1 MRETKI
7 IKVGQDD
14 VQGALS
20 QARQVYLSL
29 QNGGVKVSVI
39 NENGLSDAD
48 KMFCYL
54 NAIHEAIGRNG
65 LPVKA
70 GQAASPPPKPAG
82 QALPDVSGW
91 KKDLKEAAIAVMVEI
106 FGDKVF
112 ADEEKLESRQSVYE
126 AIIQNYKC
134 MIEVDRS
141 KEAAVAEKNASVGA
155 EVKELRLSIAPLIPV
170 AQNALEHSKATLWS
184 IFRSAL
190 HRWKSL
196 PRWKNP
202 YTYLYL
208 IIGNWFF
215 CLWILTWV
223 KFNEVRDERDQL
235 WRENQTHRIVDLYM
249 SASPSYCK
257 ERGVVQD
264 LIDNRGQQ
272 YSWQY
277 IKVLRAR
284 HDSAQEAKSIL
295 QK

>member
-65 LPVKA
+65 LPKKV
-70 GQAASPPPKPAG
+70 GQAASPPPKSAG
-82 QALPDVSGW
+82 QVQPDVSVW
-91 KKDLKEAAIAVMVEI
+91 KKELKETAIAVMVEI

-112 ADEEKLESRQSVYE
+112 ADAEKLEKRQSVYE
-126 AIIQNYKC
+126 AIIQNYRST
-134 MIEVDRS
+134 IEVDRS
-141 KEAAVAEKNASVGA
+141 KEAVVAEKNASVGA
-155 EVKELRLSIAPLIPV
+155 EVKELRQSIAPLIPV
-170 AQNALEHSKATLWS
+170 VQNALENSRTTSWS
-184 IFRSAL
+184 IFRSTL
-190 HRWKSL
+190 QRWKSL

-202 YTYLYL
+202 YTYLY
-208 IIGNWFF
+208 IFMGGCFF
-215 CLWILTWV
+215 SLWILSWIR
-223 KFNEVRDERDQL
+223 FHEVRDERDQL

-249 SASPSYCK
+249 SASPTYCK
-257 ERGVVQD
+257 ERGVIQE
-264 LIDNRGQQ
+264 LIDNRGLP

-277 IKVLRAR
+277 IKVLRDR
-284 HDSAQEAKSIL
+284 HDSAEITKAKE